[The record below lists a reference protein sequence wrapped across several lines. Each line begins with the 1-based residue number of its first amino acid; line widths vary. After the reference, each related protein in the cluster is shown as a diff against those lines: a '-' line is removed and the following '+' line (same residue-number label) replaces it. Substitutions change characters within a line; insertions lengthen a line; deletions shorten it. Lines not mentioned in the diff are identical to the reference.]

1 VGPTTHRPACETFR
15 ADCDELWRSLPE
27 HPFLKELQAGT
38 LPLERFRFFLE
49 QDIEFLKAM
58 VKAVGVAL
66 ARARDETEMRLW
78 IDKAAL
84 IVERELENERA
95 LLASV
100 EEQTGRPEGPVIQAP
115 ATVAYGGWLVS
126 VAVRGEPIDLL
137 VAAHPCMWSYAEIAV
152 ELERDLVAHP
162 IYGDWVR
169 FFAGEEYTSSVQ
181 ARSAALD
188 ELLAPLPESRI
199 AELSELFTMGT
210 RLEVLFWDM
219 AHGSKHWP
227 DLDGDGEVT

>member
-1 VGPTTHRPACETFR
+1 MGPTTNRSACESFR
-15 ADCDELWRSLPE
+15 ADCDALWRSLPD
-27 HPFLKELQAGT
+27 HPFLKDLQAGT

-49 QDIEFLKAM
+49 QDIEFLQAM
-58 VKAVGVAL
+58 VRAVGIAIS
-66 ARARDETEMRLW
+66 RARDETEMRLW

-95 LLASV
+95 LLARV
-100 EEQTGRPEGPVIQAP
+100 EERTGRSEGPVVQAP

-137 VAAHPCMWSYAEIAV
+137 VAAHPCVWSYAAIAV
-152 ELERDLVAHP
+152 ELERDLVDHP
-162 IYGDWVR
+162 IYSEWVR
-169 FFAGEEYTSSVQ
+169 FFAGEEYTSAIE
-181 ARSAALD
+181 ARTAALD
-188 ELLAPLPESRI
+188 ELLAPLPGARI

-219 AHGSKHWP
+219 AHGSQQWP
-227 DLDGDGEVT
+227 DLDR

>member
-1 VGPTTHRPACETFR
+1 MGPTAHRSSCETFR

-38 LPLERFRFFLE
+38 LPLEHFRFFLE
-49 QDIEFLKAM
+49 QDIEFLVAM
-58 VKAVGVAL
+58 LRAAGIAL
-66 ARARDETEMRLW
+66 SRARGEEEMRLW
-78 IDKAAL
+78 IDEAAL
-84 IVERELENERA
+84 IVERELVNERD
-95 LLASV
+95 LLARV

-137 VAAHPCMWSYAEIAV
+137 VAAHPCVWSYAVIAV
-152 ELERDLVAHP
+152 ELERDLVEHP
-162 IYGDWVR
+162 IYSEWVR
-169 FFAGEEYTSSVQ
+169 FFAGEEYTS
-181 ARSAALD
+181 AIEERTAALD
-188 ELLAPLPESRI
+188 ELLAPLPEARI

-219 AHGSKHWP
+219 AHGLNQWP
-227 DLDGDGEVT
+227 DLVVREVT

>member
-1 VGPTTHRPACETFR
+1 VGSTAHRSPSETFR
-15 ADCDELWRSLPE
+15 ADCNALWRILPD

-49 QDIEFLKAM
+49 QDIEFLQTM
-58 VKAVGVAL
+58 VRAVGIAL
-66 ARARDETEMRLW
+66 SRARDETEMRLW

-95 LLASV
+95 LLARV

-115 ATVAYGGWLVS
+115 ATVAFGGWLVS

-137 VAAHPCMWSYAEIAV
+137 VAAHPCVWSYAAIAV
-152 ELERDLVAHP
+152 ELEHDLVEHA
-162 IYGDWVR
+162 IYSDWVR
-169 FFAGEEYTSSVQ
+169 FFAGEEYTTAIE
-181 ARSAALD
+181 ARTAALD
-188 ELLAPLPESRI
+188 KLLAPLSEARI
-199 AELSELFTMGT
+199 EALSELFTMGT

-219 AHGSKHWP
+219 AHGSTQWP
-227 DLDGDGEVT
+227 DLDR

>member
-1 VGPTTHRPACETFR
+1 VGPTTHRSACESFR
-15 ADCDELWRSLPE
+15 ADCDELWYGLPE

-49 QDIEFLKAM
+49 QDIEFLEAM
-58 VKAVGVAL
+58 VRAVGIAL
-66 ARARDETEMRLW
+66 SRARDEKEMRLW

-84 IVERELENERA
+84 IVERELENEGA
-95 LLASV
+95 LLARV
-100 EEQTGRPEGPVIQAP
+100 EEQTGRPEGRVMQAP
-115 ATVAYGGWLVS
+115 ATMAYGGWLVS

-137 VAAHPCMWSYAEIAV
+137 VAAHPCMWSYAAIAV
-152 ELERDLVAHP
+152 ELERDLVEHP
-162 IYGDWVR
+162 IYSEWVR
-169 FFAGEEYTSSVQ
+169 FFAGEEYRSAIE

-188 ELLAPLPESRI
+188 ELLAPLPEARI
-199 AELSELFTMGT
+199 VELSDLFTMGT

-227 DLDGDGEVT
+227 DLGG

>member
-1 VGPTTHRPACETFR
+1 VGPTTHRSACESFR

-49 QDIEFLKAM
+49 QDIEFLEAM
-58 VKAVGVAL
+58 VRAVGIAL
-66 ARARDETEMRLW
+66 SRARDEKEMRLW

-95 LLASV
+95 LLARV
-100 EEQTGRPEGPVIQAP
+100 EEQTGRPEGRVMQAP
-115 ATVAYGGWLVS
+115 ATMAYGGWLVS

-137 VAAHPCMWSYAEIAV
+137 VAAHPCMWSYAAIAV
-152 ELERDLVAHP
+152 ELERDLVEHP
-162 IYGDWVR
+162 IYSEWVR
-169 FFAGEEYTSSVQ
+169 FFAGEEYTSAIE

-188 ELLAPLPESRI
+188 ELLAPLPEARI
-199 AELSELFTMGT
+199 VALSDLFTMGT

-227 DLDGDGEVT
+227 DLEGDD